1 MPVTN
6 ILSVE
11 VDKEEYSRFEEENA
25 VIRVQFFV
33 TGNTDT
39 VTLELR
45 KARRSRNVT
54 VATITVP
61 IDATSTTTTPHYGY
75 IDLRTAPVSSPDLVS
90 LIRRGKYFIR
100 ASADSGVVATTVAAN
115 AAALTSSLSVVTP
128 ALPAVLPLAG
138 EIDVNPGTT
147 RAETLDY
154 TALAVVGP
162 DSVLTLT
169 TSLKYQHFLGE
180 VVTLNTIFLESADF
194 EINIVTADKMKKTVL
209 FGIDLQSSD
218 LRTPKFQPRQ
228 ITGVTII
235 EVSRNHSL
243 SWFPLN
249 YVVDTAG
256 NRFLSWDNGELIPVT
271 QLYKEYVLPTQGP
284 GAEFVQVKLD
294 WYSLPAANVSE
305 SLFIDEL
312 KLQDREIR
320 RYVRDICDQLESSL
334 LQVYLEPT
342 MLITDVDPSTLS
354 FSGSSGE
361 LIIDDDFDFIKSP
374 VSFYPRREGQWISI
388 QFPFPQV
395 IRVDQLF
402 GAVANTR
409 VVQINPEWIEV
420 ASNNGFTQL
429 VPFNTELAFDFVGL
443 IWIEALHNAVPIP
456 NFWHYN
462 MLTGIRDAPG
472 DILELI
478 TKAAAIPILTVAGQA
493 FRGGFSSQSISRDGV
508 SESVS
513 YTSSAIYGIYSAT
526 IEEYKTWIK
535 ENLVGI
541 RSRYRGPTLITM

>member
-1 MPVTN
+1 
-6 ILSVE
+6 
-11 VDKEEYSRFEEENA
+11 
-25 VIRVQFFV
+25 
-33 TGNTDT
+33 
-39 VTLELR
+39 
-45 KARRSRNVT
+45 
-54 VATITVP
+54 
-61 IDATSTTTTPHYGY
+61 
-75 IDLRTAPVSSPDLVS
+75 
-90 LIRRGKYFIR
+90 
-100 ASADSGVVATTVAAN
+100 
-115 AAALTSSLSVVTP
+115 
-128 ALPAVLPLAG
+128 
-138 EIDVNPGTT
+138 
-147 RAETLDY
+147 
-154 TALAVVGP
+154 
-162 DSVLTLT
+162 
-169 TSLKYQHFLGE
+169 
-180 VVTLNTIFLESADF
+180 
-194 EINIVTADKMKKTVL
+194 
-209 FGIDLQSSD
+209 
-218 LRTPKFQPRQ
+218 
-228 ITGVTII
+228 
-235 EVSRNHSL
+235 
-243 SWFPLN
+243 
-249 YVVDTAG
+249 
-256 NRFLSWDNGELIPVT
+256 
-271 QLYKEYVLPTQGP
+271 
-284 GAEFVQVKLD
+284 
-294 WYSLPAANVSE
+294 
-305 SLFIDEL
+305 
-312 KLQDREIR
+312 
-320 RYVRDICDQLESSL
+320 
-334 LQVYLEPT
+334 

>member
-33 TGNTDT
+33 TGDTDT

-100 ASADSGVVATTVAAN
+100 ASANSGVVATTVAAN

>member
-312 KLQDREIR
+312 KLNDREIR

-354 FSGSSGE
+354 FSGASGE

>member
-1 MPVTN
+1 M
-6 ILSVE
+6 
-11 VDKEEYSRFEEENA
+11 
-25 VIRVQFFV
+25 
-33 TGNTDT
+33 
-39 VTLELR
+39 
-45 KARRSRNVT
+45 
-54 VATITVP
+54 
-61 IDATSTTTTPHYGY
+61 
-75 IDLRTAPVSSPDLVS
+75 
-90 LIRRGKYFIR
+90 
-100 ASADSGVVATTVAAN
+100 
-115 AAALTSSLSVVTP
+115 
-128 ALPAVLPLAG
+128 
-138 EIDVNPGTT
+138 
-147 RAETLDY
+147 
-154 TALAVVGP
+154 
-162 DSVLTLT
+162 
-169 TSLKYQHFLGE
+169 
-180 VVTLNTIFLESADF
+180 
-194 EINIVTADKMKKTVL
+194 
-209 FGIDLQSSD
+209 QSSD

-228 ITGVTII
+228 ISGVTIV

-374 VSFYPRREGQWISI
+374 ISFYPRRGGQWISI
-388 QFPFPQV
+388 QLPFSQV

-420 ASNNGFTQL
+420 AS
-429 VPFNTELAFDFVGL
+429 
-443 IWIEALHNAVPIP
+443 
-456 NFWHYN
+456 
-462 MLTGIRDAPG
+462 
-472 DILELI
+472 
-478 TKAAAIPILTVAGQA
+478 K
-493 FRGGFSSQSISRDGV
+493 
-508 SESVS
+508 
-513 YTSSAIYGIYSAT
+513 
-526 IEEYKTWIK
+526 
-535 ENLVGI
+535 
-541 RSRYRGPTLITM
+541 

>member
-138 EIDVNPGTT
+138 EIDVDPGTT

>member
-6 ILSVE
+6 ILSIE

-25 VIRVQFFV
+25 VVRVQFFV

-39 VTLELR
+39 ITLELR

-54 VATITVP
+54 VATVTVA
-61 IDATSTTTTPHYGY
+61 IDAASTTTTPHYGF

-90 LIRRGKYFIR
+90 LIRRGKYFVR
-100 ASADSGVVATTVAAN
+100 ASAASGVVATTVAVN
-115 AAALTSSLSVVTP
+115 AAPLTSSLSVVTP

-138 EIDVNPGTT
+138 EIDVNPATT

-154 TALAVVGP
+154 TALVVVGP

-180 VVTLNTIFLESADF
+180 PVTLNTIFLESANFD
-194 EINIVTADKMKKTVL
+194 INIVTADKMKKTVL

-228 ITGVTII
+228 ITGVTLI

-271 QLYKEYVLPTQGP
+271 QLYKDYVLPTQGP

-294 WYSLPAANVSE
+294 WYSLPAASVSE

-312 KLQDREIR
+312 KLHDREIR
-320 RYVRDICDQLESSL
+320 RYVRDVCDQIESSL

-342 MLITDVDPSTLS
+342 MLVTDVDPATLS
-354 FSGSSGE
+354 FSGTSGE

-374 VSFYPRREGQWISI
+374 ISFYPRRGGQWISI
-388 QFPFPQV
+388 QFPFSQV

-443 IWIEALHNAVPIP
+443 IWVEALHNAVPIP

-493 FRGGFSSQSISRDGV
+493 FRGGFSSQSISRDGI